1 MDGEGM
7 CFENLLR
14 RALSLFFFSLLSLS
28 LSFPS
33 HLFFLFLVVVVPLP
47 SNLRWEAES
56 ELFMSLI
63 FLLNC
68 CVDANRR
75 RYYLREC
82 FTCRRCRRI
91 SLVRFSFFWG
101 GVLRHR
107 RRAILSSVVLEESSE
122 IRKPIRRA
130 VQLVKKKNGAC
141 DW

>member
-1 MDGEGM
+1 MFREFVAS
-7 CFENLLR
+7 CAEFV
-14 RALSLFFFSLLSLS
+14 FFSLLSLS

-33 HLFFLFLVVVVPLP
+33 HLFFFLVVVVPLP